1 MSEKKLDKGLLGKII
16 AMIIVALIVIAFYN
30 PKLLFFLSSHQQKA
44 VQYFTENYIRAF
56 QPLKDASGS
65 FDLLRVGALILMFAT
80 CWVVN
85 AALQFALSFIKPKK
99 RRAKTVKSLI
109 ASSLK
114 YVILIYAVIYA
125 LSMLGFNVGAVIA
138 SLGVLGLII
147 GFGAQSLIE
156 DVITGLFI
164 VLEGQLQ
171 VGDIVAVD
179 DWRGTVTNIGI
190 RTTTI
195 VDTGNNARIVNN
207 SDIRNLVN
215 LSNVASKAIVL
226 APIAYDTDLKKA
238 EKTIT
243 DLCEELPKMYPDIF
257 KTVPQYMGVEN
268 LGSSSVDLK
277 IAADVDEADIFSA
290 KRILNR
296 EVFLAF
302 GKAGIEIPFSQH
314 TIHMAKD

>member
-1 MSEKKLDKGLLGKII
+1 MNKKKLSKGMTGKII
-16 AMIIVALIVIAFYN
+16 AIAIIALILIAFYQ
-30 PKLLFFLSSHQQKA
+30 PKLLFFLSEHQQRT
-44 VQYFTENYIRAF
+44 VQYFTEHYIKAF
-56 QPLKDASGS
+56 QPIKDADGE
-65 FDLLRVGALILMFAT
+65 FDVLRVCGLLLMFAG
-80 CWVVN
+80 CWLVN
-85 AALQFALSFIKPKK
+85 SVAQLLFKLAKPKS
-99 RRAKTVKSLI
+99 RRGKTLLSL
-109 ASSLK
+109 ASSFFK
-114 YVILIYAVIYA
+114 YIIVIYA
-125 LSMLGFNVGAVIA
+125 IVYALSILGFNVGAVIA
-138 SLGVLGLII
+138 SLGVLGLVI

-171 VGDIVAVD
+171 VGDIVAID

-215 LSNVASKAIVL
+215 MSNVASKAIIL
-226 APIAYDTDLKKA
+226 APIAYNTDLAKA
-238 EKTIT
+238 EDCVKK
-243 DLCEELPKMYPDIF
+243 LCEELPGMYPKVF

-277 IAADVDEADIFSA
+277 IAADVDEADIFNA
-290 KRILNR
+290 KRLLNR

-314 TIHMAKD
+314 VIHMAKD